1 MMMINTKISVAILA
15 LFAVSTSAVDNKD
28 GRRNR
33 RHLRK
38 QKMAGNNNA
47 SHNNKKARKAK
58 IIADNM
64 NNKDITEDVAFW
76 TRALQNSMPPTPRP
90 PTPRPP
96 TPRPP
101 TPRPPTPNVTPAP
114 VPVPPVPNPTNPPVT
129 PTPPPV
135 PAPAGN
141 VPVARPDSASVP
153 AGGDLAFVAVLG
165 NDTPAQ
171 GQTLTVKSVTAASN
185 GDCSIGLDLLE
196 VVYSPNGGF
205 TGTDSCDY
213 EACDAQPECDT
224 ATITFT
230 VG

>member
-1 MMMINTKISVAILA
+1 M
-15 LFAVSTSAVDNKD
+15 
-28 GRRNR
+28 
-33 RHLRK
+33 
-38 QKMAGNNNA
+38 
-47 SHNNKKARKAK
+47 
-58 IIADNM
+58 
-64 NNKDITEDVAFW
+64 
-76 TRALQNSMPPTPRP
+76 
-90 PTPRPP
+90 
-96 TPRPP
+96 
-101 TPRPPTPNVTPAP
+101 
-114 VPVPPVPNPTNPPVT
+114 
-129 PTPPPV
+129 

>member
-1 MMMINTKISVAILA
+1 MLNTKISVAILA
-15 LFAVSTSAVDNKD
+15 LFAVSTSAVDNKAD

-38 QKMAGNNNA
+38 QKMVGNNNA

-76 TRALQNSMPPTPRP
+76 TRALQSSMPPTPRP